1 MPNSQEVHSGGT
13 ALLSMS
19 TGATA
24 KLTFT
29 GTAVSWIG
37 YRDEWSG
44 IAKVMLDGRVIAN
57 VDTYLS
63 PARAQAV
70 TYAIKNL
77 AFGTHTLT
85 IQVTGKKNNSS
96 GGSWVWIDGFD
107 VTR

>member
-1 MPNSQEVHSGGT
+1 M
-13 ALLSMS
+13 AA
-19 TGATA
+19 GATA

-44 IAKVMLDGRVIAN
+44 IAKIILDGRVITN

-77 AFGTHTLT
+77 ASGKHTLT
-85 IQVTGKKNNSS
+85 IQVTGKKNSSS
-96 GGSWVWIDGFD
+96 GGSWIWIDAFD
-107 VTR
+107 VTP

>member
-1 MPNSQEVHSGGT
+1 MEVHSGGT

-19 TGATA
+19 SGATA

-44 IAKVMLDGRVIAN
+44 IARVLLDGKFIAN
-57 VDTYLS
+57 VDTYLT
-63 PARAQAV
+63 PAHAQAV
-70 TYAIKNL
+70 SYSIRNL
-77 AFGTHTLT
+77 SSGQHTLT

-96 GGSWVWIDGFD
+96 GGSWVWIDAFD
-107 VTR
+107 VTQ